1 MEENEAVRTEDQASV
16 FDSSNSYNDANVVKE
31 RGVKP
36 RTVPPPGDGKK
47 IYEIDPMLLSYRNH
61 LDYR

>member
-1 MEENEAVRTEDQASV
+1 MEYTEAVRTEDQTM
-16 FDSSNSYNDANVVKE
+16 NVVKE

-36 RTVPPPGDGKK
+36 RIVPPPGDGKK
-47 IYEIDPMLLSYRNH
+47 IYEIDPMLRTYNNH